1 MRDRM
6 ALGLWVS
13 LVLLVIPLAGAA
25 QGIVGPSQMS
35 LCDQATFTATVT
47 NASATESACRIVITN
62 AVPNAGFS
70 VVAGTSTLTLVE
82 TSETFTV
89 DPTDGAWNVD
99 AIRGSAYT
107 LPPGGEIK
115 VPFDLATDCSA
126 VSGNDVVTVDF
137 ENCAVPGAPLRNTHS
152 TSIEILPGAI
162 VISKTPSVVEA
173 SVGDEVTWTVTAENT
188 GLGSV
193 KNVVVTDV
201 LGAGLEFVSASD
213 GGGLS
218 GGAIVWSAATT
229 TALEEIAASDS
240 VPLSITARVV
250 ACEYL
255 SDGVD
260 ARWGCNA
267 GEVCEDTAV
276 PGSCGSTTATASIAL
291 VLALPNLVFTAPAIT
306 VPYCTLG
313 ETVTIPIENAGTGDA
328 HNVRLCVNLAGL
340 AVDDVQGTAT
350 YADGCFSIPLIPG
363 SSTYSLQFHV
373 TFAGDWC
380 TGSPSGSPI
389 YTLAYEND
397 CGIEHRARPQIGSVG
412 GSGGPSLSATKS
424 GPTLVKLGQDLTYT
438 VGVTYSGSPSCGTR
452 TVGRVSVVDSVP
464 DGFVVVSAGGGTV
477 LPSGDIAWTFDPT
490 VDPSF
495 SSSVTIRVPSDCG
508 ACYTE
513 TANELSASVV
523 DCCGCTRTASAAASI
538 VIECD
543 LLYTSE
549 MTVAP
554 EALVRC
560 GDPATFTDTHVF
572 ANDASLDPVSFDE
585 YQYATLPSNRLAYV
599 PGGLTVTVDGG
610 LATATVDDATPDGPL
625 GVTIGRTDSV
635 RGHMVVYTYQL
646 EATEAS
652 TPACGGASTFY
663 VWTSHQLG
671 VDAPVGA
678 CGTFYD
684 ATPVSIEP
692 PAMSVSIS
700 GIPSIQDECATYDVT
715 LTLSRTSTNAVPY
728 DARLVLSGLAPYAAD
743 ALLAACGGV
752 APADGSACTA
762 PIETA
767 DSMEWR
773 FADAFALGDTATIT
787 LPVTVPCGGPLLALG
802 AEAFYDDLCSNDDVY
817 DDVCSAS
824 AGGAASL
831 SVAADVCVQKTPE
844 IIFATEKEV
853 TWRLCFTNVG
863 NGVAANT
870 WVEDALGAGLVY
882 VSSSISDGTGA
893 TEHPNEGRLG
903 ALANGVTWVIDELLP
918 GEERSIELTARL
930 VACGG
935 MTNDVAVGWG
945 CLGDSCQTPKT
956 DASSVVVPT
965 STMVA
970 TSYLPTPINV
980 CSSETAT
987 VTAKNAGVTATY
999 DVAVEVTLPDGVSY
1013 AGGAEYRVG
1022 NGSWVAAPDPLG
1034 IPGPTLTWTASEIP
1048 ALAIVAA
1055 REQVQ
1060 VRFVVATDCAFDGGV
1075 LGFQV
1080 GYKNPCGN
1088 EFTSG
1093 VGAFSV
1099 SARVPDVAVAVRQV
1113 NPPAGDAIACDGEAT
1128 WEIDVKNAGT
1138 IVVPV
1143 VRVGALLDDG
1153 LVFVD
1158 STGDPTYGPADGGSQ
1173 AGSSVAWEL
1182 ASLPVGATATLSLT
1196 AAAPGGGANCEAL
1209 GLFVDAYWGCG
1220 LVDGASS
1227 TADAGC
1233 ITSSPTTAT
1242 VSGTRV
1248 PPVDAAAAVLSSGF
1262 EVCGSE
1268 GTIQVTV
1275 ENTSTTVTASD
1286 LAIALSLP
1294 TDLTYIGET
1303 SAVWPEGSSTADP
1316 TGTPGPD
1323 LAWPLAATL
1332 GPGETLTL
1340 AFVAEASC
1348 YTATRTID
1356 VDVTYLDCCGT
1367 TLTTVTASAAA
1378 PALVPSLG
1386 LSKTPATSAL
1396 DCLSGEEVTWTL
1408 RVTNSGT
1415 GTADI
1420 VRLVDTLGADL
1431 VHVSGGTE
1439 VAGDPQ
1445 VWGWEFGPLGP
1456 GEFEDM
1462 TLTGELSAELG
1473 GCDAVRRTNMA
1484 TALWACGTPDGNPTT
1499 VGEYECSGGTVEDAA
1514 VVQVANLAVGSA
1526 DIVPAFACSGD
1537 GVGSGALRVT
1547 IRNPSDAPVT
1557 QDFAVQASESTTGW
1571 SVSGTFTSLGG
1582 TLPMAANGSQTL
1594 TLPGW
1599 PVACSACLYHFAV
1612 TVDAAGQICEC
1623 AEGNNTATLDYTLTV
1638 PDLSI
1643 DSAGLAVTCSADG
1656 QIRVQGPIVVR
1667 NAGCGSAYTGSIPLR
1682 VTLYDAAGCAGTVL
1696 DQFTLS
1702 LPGASVPAGGTQSFT
1717 LNRTRTLNVCGTCAV
1732 SIQLELDYANTIC
1745 ECDGTNNAL
1754 CVGPYAVAF
1763 PDLRVSSMNLAGLT
1777 CVGDAVSGSVTVTVE
1792 NVGCGAATAFYVSLV
1807 TDGCLTFAT
1816 QRVTSLAASGSTTLT
1831 FPVATTWADCTDCSC
1846 TFVATVDGPGE
1857 VCECAGANNQTS
1869 STFSLSRPDLEV
1881 RSAALSLDCAGDAAA
1896 RLRGSVVLANA
1907 GCAPVTGSVGLRV
1920 TVYSEPACAGNVV
1933 ETWTE
1938 TLSGI
1943 SLAAGGGTQTV
1954 GVDRT
1959 VAENVCAYG
1968 GCSLSA
1974 KLEVDPDGMVCECDG
1989 TDNALCAAVV
1999 SSIPDLV
2006 IALATPSVP
2015 TACSS
2020 GSVLVAVRNAGCGTV
2035 PAGVVVRVTGDAS
2048 GQTQTAG
2055 PLGAGGSEIVSV
2067 TLNEVLS
2074 CGSHRLTVTVDPAGG
2089 ICECD
2094 DGNNVQVVD
2103 FSVADPDGTFSD
2115 LVAACRGDDTFDIEV
2130 NLDNVGGQAQTD
2142 IAVALYV
2149 DGVRREERT
2158 QTLAAGASVSL
2169 AFETQALPC
2178 GTPHSMR
2185 VVADGADAFCE
2196 CDETNNE
2203 AEVWATCPCPALVTT
2218 KTVAGIRR
2226 AATSVGTSGPV
2237 EPGDVVTYRLTVT
2250 NVGGGTAFYVGIE
2263 DTLPDPL
2270 SYVAGSASATWPRGT
2285 STADPAGGTG
2295 PGLTFGLAATLA
2307 ASEAVSLVYDARVG
2321 SDVSPNVDYVN
2332 AMSATGSEGTGA
2344 PIPADASTTVP
2355 ADIDRDDQS
2364 AVSLRAVEP
2373 ALVTAKSVA
2382 SILRDGVTI
2391 PAASRVA
2398 PGDRVRYEVHVTNAG
2413 GGTAYAVQLV
2423 DALPN
2428 GFTYVGGSAS
2438 AVWPSGASAAD
2449 PLGGSGSELRFELGA
2464 QVPPG
2469 GVLTLT
2475 FEGLVTPGVDEIG
2488 PYTNVLSAT
2497 GVDGNGTPIP
2507 ADNSSDV
2514 PGDTDADDAS
2524 DATLLPARPAL
2535 VTAKSVASIVR
2546 EGEPISTAGPIAPG
2560 DVVTYRLTVANVGRG
2575 TAFNVGLEDELPPP
2589 LSYVGGSATA
2599 SWPGGSATADPV
2611 GVPGPSLS
2619 WPLSVALG
2627 SGEAMALEFDAL
2639 VGSVL
2644 QGSAYVNAMTA
2655 VSNDATGAPT
2665 PTDRSDEAPDDTD
2678 ADDASAVSLPAIIP
2692 ALSVDKVIVDVHRGG
2707 VSLGAI
2713 PAAVPGDVVTYRFTI
2728 RNVGNGAAYNV
2739 DFHDEL
2745 PPGFE
2750 YETAAPY
2757 GGGSYAISA
2766 PSATGGLA
2774 VPDGA
2779 TSFATSMDATIDGGA
2794 QLVATYAAR
2803 ITDAAET
2810 GVSLENVAEAEGFNG
2825 AGVEIS
2831 DANPVVG
2838 DTFDDDVEDADADD
2852 TGVAPIRVGMPALAV
2867 NKETLDIERRGVSI
2881 GAAGPVEPGDVM
2893 VYRFTIRNVGTDD
2906 AYDVGF
2912 VDLLPPGIEMEAAY
2926 GVGTFTADL
2935 PATGTTALGF
2945 ADGAAGSVEALLGVH
2960 IGRGG
2965 TLTATYR
2972 VRVTGDVSQGDALV
2986 NEARALGRDVGS
2998 VPIPP
3003 ANPTVGDT
3011 FDDDEDDRDAD
3022 DIGTETISVVEP
3034 ALVTEKI
3041 VADIVRDGA
3050 SVDSATAVRPG
3061 DVITYRARV
3070 SNVGRGTAYSINIA
3084 DSLPGGLVYQG
3095 PSLATWPGGS
3105 VATDPS
3111 GGTGPTLTWNL
3122 AATLKG
3128 GDDLFLTFD
3137 VRVTNDAARSA
3148 TLLNV
3153 VRASGVDGSGM
3164 PIPPDNADDV
3174 PADDDADDADGV
3186 RLSVAP
3192 DVLATA
3198 MIPALV
3204 TEKSVARIV
3213 RGGETAFGTVVEPGD
3228 RVTFELV
3235 VRNVG
3240 TGTAY
3245 GVIVTDSLP
3254 PEMGCVAGTTSARWP
3269 LGVSFDD
3276 ASGIPGPELEWSLL
3290 ATLRAGESIRLTF
3303 EAVVAEG
3310 ILDGQTLVNRM
3321 QARGEDEAGAPIP
3334 TDQSGG
3340 VPGDIDDDAA
3350 SDLFLT
3356 TRSSLLQGE
3365 GGLIQAPILRK
3376 DVERLGGAPCRQA
3389 EPLGDDVWFQTDIAL
3404 YASAELEWLAE
3415 SAKGPEVSRETLL
3428 PTWLRDV
3435 AVEARRVGF
3444 ENLVEVEVGSGM
3456 GVPLAAGPRFR
3467 DAMDAQSALEQRLN
3481 DCARAVGLDPAERP
3495 SDERWTVLEYAAGD
3509 PRFASR
3515 SAGANPWPTG
3525 EWEIYD
3531 RRITPSAV
3539 GMGLLAQALE
3549 ARRLLESRLSQDRY
3563 LGCVVVEAMRNKIAS
3578 LAELRAAPGSAN
3590 GLLAHA
3596 YTATWSGRRV
3606 AYTVVEPRV
3615 DLIDQAALAWGLA
3628 AFVEFAELTP
3638 SPWPS
3643 TLGSLASD
3651 VRDARKELERVLD
3664 GTSRSLRGFDGALR
3678 ESTADVASTAQTTT
3692 LGLLLSALSDV
3703 SRVVGAYPSLE
3714 RLAAHAAIQ
3723 LSGRVGLDGHL
3734 DSTMSGTDVADACA
3748 AIRGLLAASRILGV
3762 SAYETTAVRVLEAF
3776 DRGFWD
3782 DAVGAYVEESEK
3794 TGAAACL
3801 TPLDLGL
3808 VVGALRDAATV
3819 LPRGEADRVLARL
3832 ASHVRAVVDSA
3843 ALHLANAVPQGGA
3856 GTFVGDGTGSFAP
3869 ARVFDAPLGWAF
3881 VFKDRLCYAKGA
3893 MGENPCVG
3901 LAVDERDVY
3910 YQTDWAM
3917 YAGYEI
3923 ESAAEWA
3930 ADYADANLTAAIL
3943 HAGLGQ
3949 PLEGASAW
3957 RARADA
3963 AGAATSAL
3971 HPVSTPYAGGHPG
3984 LVEDTSLVW
3993 DAATFDLR
4001 RTGSALGMT
4010 LLREAQ
4016 ELAEFADRGLRTD
4029 SEQTSAEILLESALE
4044 TLDAVGA
4051 ILDAAEAELGV
4062 RYVPRA
4068 VLAERTSE
4076 AWRITV
4082 VEPQSGL
4089 FDQTALLWG
4098 LSELAS
4104 LVSRP
4109 DVAPWLVA
4117 QGRSGADVG
4126 ARLADAT
4133 DAVLATF
4140 MLHLDSATGTLLD
4153 EIQRTS
4159 RAWILEARVDETT
4172 LALAVPAL
4180 LDFTRSPLAA
4190 GRTDETQ
4197 WARGLVPL
4205 LLEHLAGRASEE
4217 TEGSCEIGGLT
4228 SRLAALRAFVAGYEA
4243 LGDPRWEEQ
4252 ACAAFGRLVEL
4263 DWDEESGMYRA
4274 SADALSWCYTPL
4286 DLGLLLGSHAR
4297 FAALLDIGRAADV
4310 ETKMRSSFLRWSD
4323 AAKMQL
4329 SSLSQR
4335 RENGGGTGYAP
4346 VFDRRVCLRRVRGVV
4361 GADYARPGD
4370 LVRYRITADNPTEST
4385 WTDLV
4390 LVDALPEGLVVLDPA
4405 GPPTGATLS
4414 WPTDSL
4420 GPGETRSWA
4429 ILGRIPTD
4437 APPGVVYENCA
4448 TLSYRSESGVEQK
4461 PRRACAETRLEDPPA
4476 ESRKAAWW
4484 VDLPD
4489 YDTAE
4494 AMYLSA
4500 ILTGMSDAGWSNE
4513 PRGLEYAFGN
4523 LATLLVD
4530 SELGLTSREVGG
4542 SPAVI
4547 GEDLAAVSGGPC
4559 GTARVLDNVVLIPFR
4574 GGKPVLGTENGFRA
4588 KDATITAAALG
4599 QTLAMEAAALRAYAA
4614 ESDAWSQAMKK
4625 LVGDVVD
4632 FQLAW
4637 IDEHRV
4643 GGAGAPRYVPRSIRV
4658 VDGVPPIELVVDDGA
4673 SDLYGQASLL
4683 WGLEL
4688 LREARGEGETVDRLL
4703 EATFDRTIDHGLSEP
4718 GTYTALLPA
4727 GAATSAVWMDLEL
4740 AARAFSQVARGSST
4754 RSGPA
4759 AARLGDL
4766 CRAAA
4771 AAPIPT
4777 DPAEA
4782 MALLR
4787 VLLYSASL
4795 SDVSIPAT
4803 AIGALW
4809 SAVRE
4814 RFWLPLYGLPGDRT
4828 LPPSEWTFSP
4838 RKTAV
4843 LLDALSALTDLGLAV
4858 PGDVDR
4864 AFERIVEAGR
4874 IQLVAPPTGYGR
4886 STLVP
4891 APTHIAPVFGQETTV
4906 GGWRRTPIVG
4916 APDMEDGFLLFTI
4929 DLSVPARLGPVRSLS
4944 IDCALG
4950 LVYVPGSARFENE
4963 RGEWVLLD
4971 PPVSTPLRFEI
4982 SRLDRA
4988 ARVEY
4993 LMWWSGG
5000 EWANSIGG
5008 EWIDPSGRV
5017 VPWIP

>member
-1 MRDRM
+1 MT
-6 ALGLWVS
+6 LGLWVS

-35 LCDQATFTATVT
+35 RCAQATFTVTVT
-47 NASATESACRIVITN
+47 NASATESACGIVITN
-62 AVPNAGFS
+62 AVPNEGFS

-82 TSETFTV
+82 AGETYVV
-89 DPTDGAWNVD
+89 DPTNGAWNVD
-99 AIRGSAYT
+99 AIRGSAYA
-107 LPPGGEIK
+107 LPPGGEIR
-115 VPFDLATDCSA
+115 VSFDLATDCAA
-126 VSGNDVVTVDF
+126 VSGNDVATVDF
-137 ENCAVPGAPLRNTHS
+137 ENCAAPGVPLRNTHS

-162 VISKTPSVVEA
+162 VVSKTPSVVTA
-173 SVGDEVTWTVTAENT
+173 SVGDEVTWTVTAEST

-193 KNVVVTDV
+193 THVVVTDV

-218 GGAIVWSAATT
+218 GGAVVWNGGTT
-229 TALEEIAASDS
+229 PALEEIAAGES

-250 ACEYL
+250 ACEDL
-255 SDGVD
+255 SDAAD
-260 ARWGCNA
+260 ARWGCGS
-267 GEVCEDTAV
+267 GEVCEDTSIV
-276 PGSCGSTTATASIAL
+276 GSCGCNTATASIAL
-291 VLALPNLVFTAPAIT
+291 VLALPNLAFTAPSIT
-306 VPYCTLG
+306 IPYCTQD
-313 ETVTIPIENAGTGDA
+313 ETVTIPIENTGAGDA
-328 HNVRLCVNLAGL
+328 HNVRLCVDLAGL
-340 AVDDVQGTAT
+340 AVADVQGTAT
-350 YADGCFSIPLIPG
+350 YADGCFTIPLVPG

-373 TFAGDWC
+373 AFAGDWC
-380 TGSPSGSPI
+380 TGAPSGSPI
-389 YTLAYEND
+389 YTLTYEND
-397 CGIEHRARPQIGSVG
+397 CGIEHRARPQIGAVG

-424 GPTLVKLGQDLTYT
+424 GPSLGHLGEELAYQIA
-438 VGVTYSGSPSCGTR
+438 VTYSGPTSCGT
-452 TVGRVSVVDSVP
+452 GAAGEVSVVDDVP
-464 DGFVVVSAGGGTV
+464 EGYVVVDAGGGTV

-490 VDPSF
+490 VDPTF
-495 SSSVTIRVPSDCG
+495 SASVTIRVPSDCG

-513 TANELSASVV
+513 TANEVSASVV
-523 DCCGCTRTASAAASI
+523 DCCGCTRTASAAAPI
-538 VIECD
+538 AIECR
-543 LLYTSE
+543 LLFSSQ
-549 MTVAP
+549 MTVTP
-554 EALVRC
+554 ETLVRC

-572 ANDASLDPVSFDE
+572 ADDASLDPVSFDE
-585 YQYATLPSNRLAYV
+585 YQYATLPSNGLAYV
-599 PGGLTVTVDGG
+599 PGSLVATVDGG
-610 LATATVDDATPDGPL
+610 PASATVDDATPDGPL
-625 GVTIGRTDSV
+625 GITIGRTDSV
-635 RGHMVVYTYQL
+635 RGHTVVYTYQL
-646 EATEAS
+646 QASEAS

-752 APADGSACTA
+752 ASGDGTTCTA

-773 FADAFALGDTATIT
+773 FADAFASGDTATIT

-802 AEAFYDDLCSNDDVY
+802 AEAFYDDLCSDDDVY

-831 SVAADVCVQKTPE
+831 AVAADVCVQKTPE

-853 TWRLCFTNVG
+853 TWRLCFVNVG
-863 NGVAANT
+863 NGIAANT

-893 TEHPNEGRLG
+893 TERPNEDHLG
-903 ALANGVTWVIDELLP
+903 APANGVTWIIDALQP
-918 GEERSIELTARL
+918 GEERAIELTARL

-970 TSYLPTPINV
+970 TSDLPTPVNV

-999 DVAVEVTLPDGVSY
+999 DIAAEVTLPDGVSY

-1022 NGSWVAAPDPLG
+1022 TGSWISASDPSG
-1034 IPGPTLTWTASEIP
+1034 TPGPTLTWTASEIP
-1048 ALAIVAA
+1048 ALAVVAA

-1060 VRFVVATDCAFDGGV
+1060 IRFVVATDCAFDGGI

-1113 NPPAGDAIACDGEAT
+1113 SPPAGDAIACDGEAT
-1128 WEIDVKNAGT
+1128 WEIDVTNAGT

-1153 LVFVD
+1153 LAFVD
-1158 STGDPTYGPADGGSQ
+1158 SSGDPTYGPADGGSQ

-1227 TADAGC
+1227 TADAEC

-1242 VSGTRV
+1242 ISGTRV
-1248 PPVDAAAAVLSSGF
+1248 PPVDAAAAVLSPGF

-1286 LAIALSLP
+1286 IAVALSLP
-1294 TDLTYIGET
+1294 TGLTYIGAT
-1303 SAVWPEGSSTADP
+1303 SAVWPGGGSTADP

-1332 GPGETLTL
+1332 APGETLTL
-1340 AFVAEASC
+1340 VFVAGSSC

-1378 PALVPSLG
+1378 PALVPSLA
-1386 LSKTPATSAL
+1386 LSKTPATSTL

-1408 RVTNSGT
+1408 RVANSGT

-1456 GEFEDM
+1456 GEFEDV
-1462 TLTGELSAELG
+1462 TLTGELSTVLG
-1473 GCDAVRRTNMA
+1473 GCDAARRTNTA

-1499 VGEYECSGGTVEDAA
+1499 TGEYECSGGTVEDAA

-1526 DIVPAFACSGD
+1526 DIVPAFVCSGD
-1537 GVGSGALRVT
+1537 GVGSGALGIT
-1547 IRNPSDAPVT
+1547 IRNPSDTPVT
-1557 QDFAVQASESTTGW
+1557 RDFAVEASESTTGW

-1582 TLPMAANGSQTL
+1582 ALPLAANGSQTL

-1599 PVACSACLYHFAV
+1599 PVACSSCVYRFAV

-1623 AEGNNTATLDYTLTV
+1623 AEGNNTATLDYALTV

-1682 VTLYDAAGCAGTVL
+1682 VTLYDAAGCAGAVL

-1702 LPGASVPAGGTQSFT
+1702 LTGASVPAGGTQSFT
-1717 LNRTRTLNVCGTCAV
+1717 VNRTRTLNVCGTCAV
-1732 SIQLELDYANTIC
+1732 SIRLELDDANAIC

-1777 CVGDAVSGSVTVTVE
+1777 CVGDAVSGSVAVTVE

-1846 TFVATVDGPGE
+1846 TFVAAVDGPGE
-1857 VCECAGANNQTS
+1857 VCECTGANNQAS
-1869 STFSLSRPDLEV
+1869 STFSLARPDLEV

-1896 RLRGSVVLANA
+1896 RLHGSVVLANT
-1907 GCAPVTGSVGLRV
+1907 GCASVTGSVGLRI
-1920 TVYSEPACAGNVV
+1920 TVYSQPACAGSVV

-1959 VAENVCAYG
+1959 IALDLCAYG

-1974 KLEVDPDGMVCECDG
+1974 KLEVDPDGTVCECDG
-1989 TDNALCAAVV
+1989 TDNALCAAIV
-1999 SSIPDLV
+1999 SSVPDLV

-2035 PAGVVVRVTGDAS
+2035 PAGVVVRVTGDAT
-2048 GQTQTAG
+2048 GQTQNVG

-2067 TLNEVLS
+2067 ALNEALS
-2074 CGSHRLTVTVDPAGG
+2074 CGSHRLTVTVDPAGAV
-2089 ICECD
+2089 CECD

-2103 FSVADPDGTFSD
+2103 FSVADPDATLSN
-2115 LVAACRGDDTFDIEV
+2115 LVAACRGDDTFDVEV
-2130 NLDNVGGQAQTD
+2130 SLDNVGGQAQTD

-2158 QTLAAGASVSL
+2158 QTLAAGASASL
-2169 AFETQALPC
+2169 TFETQALPC

-2218 KTVAGIRR
+2218 KTIEAIRR
-2226 AATSVGTSGPV
+2226 GAASVNVGGPV
-2237 EPGDVVTYRLTVT
+2237 EPGDVVTYRLTAA

-2263 DTLPDPL
+2263 DTLPDSF
-2270 SYVAGSASATWPRGT
+2270 SYVSGSTHAAWPQGT
-2285 STADPAGGTG
+2285 STADPSGGVG
-2295 PGLTFGLAATLA
+2295 PNLTFGLAATLA
-2307 ASEAVSLVYDARVG
+2307 AGEAVSLAYDAVVG
-2321 SDVSPNVDYVN
+2321 SDVSPSVEYVN
-2332 AMSATGSEGTGA
+2332 VMRATGSEGTGA

-2355 ADIDRDDQS
+2355 ADTDRDDQS

-2373 ALVTAKSVA
+2373 ALVTAKSVG
-2382 SILRDGVTI
+2382 SILRGGDTI
-2391 PAASRVA
+2391 PASSRVA
-2398 PGDRVRYEVHVTNAG
+2398 PGDRVRYEVRVTNVG
-2413 GGTAYAVQLV
+2413 GGTAYAVRLV
-2423 DALPN
+2423 DALPD
-2428 GFTYVGGSAS
+2428 GFTYVGGSTS
-2438 AVWPSGASAAD
+2438 AVWPSGASAVD
-2449 PLGGSGSELRFELGA
+2449 PLGGSGPELRFELGA
-2464 QVPPG
+2464 ELPPG

-2475 FEGLVTPGVDEIG
+2475 FEGLLTSSVDEIG

-2497 GVDGNGTPIP
+2497 GVDGSGTAIP
-2507 ADNSSDV
+2507 ADNASDV
-2514 PGDTDADDAS
+2514 PGDTDGDDAS
-2524 DATLLPARPAL
+2524 EATLLPARPAL
-2535 VTAKSVASIVR
+2535 VTTKSVASIVR
-2546 EGEPISTAGPIAPG
+2546 EGESISTAGPIAPG
-2560 DVVTYRLTVANVGRG
+2560 DVVAYRLTVVNVGRG
-2575 TAFNVGLEDELPPP
+2575 TAFNVGLEDELPSP
-2589 LSYVGGSATA
+2589 LSYVAGSTAA
-2599 SWPGGSATADPV
+2599 SWPGGSATSDPV
-2611 GVPGPSLS
+2611 GAPGPSLA

-2627 SGEAMALEFDAL
+2627 WGEAIALEFDAL

-2644 QGSAYVNAMTA
+2644 QGSVYVNAMA
-2655 VSNDATGAPT
+2655 ASSNDATGAPT
-2665 PTDRSDEAPDDTD
+2665 PTDRSDEAPGDTD
-2678 ADDASAVSLPAIIP
+2678 ADDASVVSLPGIIP
-2692 ALSVDKVIVDVHRGG
+2692 ALSVDKVIVDVHRDGE
-2707 VSLGAI
+2707 SLGAI

-2728 RNVGNGAAYNV
+2728 RNVGNGTAYNV
-2739 DFHDEL
+2739 DFRDEL

-2757 GGGSYAISA
+2757 GGGSYAVSA
-2766 PSATGGLA
+2766 PSAAGGLS

-2779 TSFATSMDATIDGGA
+2779 TSFTTSIDATIDGGA

-2838 DTFDDDVEDADADD
+2838 DTSDDDVEDADADD

-2867 NKETLDIERRGVSI
+2867 DKETLDVERRGVSI

-2906 AYDVGF
+2906 AVDVGF
-2912 VDLLPPGIEMEAAY
+2912 VDLLPPGGEMEAAY
-2926 GVGTFTADL
+2926 GVGTFTVDL

-2945 ADGAAGSVEALLGVH
+2945 ADGATGTVEASLGAR
-2960 IGRGG
+2960 IDRGG

-2972 VRVTGDVSQGDALV
+2972 ARVTGDVSQGDTLV
-2986 NEARALGRDVGS
+2986 NEARAVGRDVGG

-3003 ANPTVGDT
+3003 ANAAVGDT

-3022 DIGTETISVVEP
+3022 DVGIETISVVEP
-3034 ALVTEKI
+3034 ALVTEKV
-3041 VADIVRDGA
+3041 VADIVRGGA

-3070 SNVGRGTAYSINIA
+3070 SNVGRGSAYSVNIA
-3084 DSLPGGLVYQG
+3084 DSLPVGLVYQG

-3105 VATDPS
+3105 AATDPS
-3111 GGTGPTLTWNL
+3111 GGTGPALTWSL
-3122 AATLKG
+3122 AATLEG

-3174 PADDDADDADGV
+3174 PTDDDADDADSV

-3204 TEKSVARIV
+3204 TEKTVARIV
-3213 RGGETAFGTVVEPGD
+3213 RGEETAFGAVVEPGD
-3228 RVTFELV
+3228 RVTFELF

-3245 GVIVTDSLP
+3245 SVIVTDSLP
-3254 PEMGCVAGTTSARWP
+3254 PEMVCVAGTTAARWP
-3269 LGVSFDD
+3269 LGASFDD

-3334 TDQSGG
+3334 TDQSRG
-3340 VPGDIDDDAA
+3340 VPGDIDDDDA
-3350 SDLFLT
+3350 SDLLLT
-3356 TRSSLLQGE
+3356 TRSALLQGE
-3365 GGLIQAPILRK
+3365 GGLIEAPILRK

-3404 YASAELEWLAE
+3404 YAVSELEWLAR
-3415 SAKGPEVSRETLL
+3415 SATGPARSRDTLL
-3428 PTWLRDV
+3428 PTWLRGV

-3444 ENLVEVEVGSGM
+3444 ENLIEVEAGSGM
-3456 GVPLAAGPRFR
+3456 GVPLAVGPRFR
-3467 DAMDAQSALEQRLN
+3467 DAADAQIALEQRLN
-3481 DCARAVGLDPAERP
+3481 ECARAVGLDPATRP

-3515 SAGANPWPTG
+3515 NAGTNPWPTG

-3549 ARRLLESRLSQDRY
+3549 ARRLLESELPQDRY
-3563 LGCVVVEAMRNKIAS
+3563 VGCVVVEAMRNKIAS
-3578 LAELRAAPGSAN
+3578 LPELRAAPGSAN

-3628 AFVEFAELTP
+3628 AFVEFAELVP

-3643 TLGSLASD
+3643 ALGSLAGD
-3651 VRDARKELERVLD
+3651 ARDARKELERVLD
-3664 GTSRSLRGFDGALR
+3664 GVSRNLRGFDGALR
-3678 ESTADVASTAQTTT
+3678 ESTADGGGASVRTTT
-3692 LGLLLSALSDV
+3692 LGLLLAALGDV
-3703 SRVVGAYPSLE
+3703 SRVVGPDADTE

-3723 LSGRVGLDGHL
+3723 LSGRVGLDGRL
-3734 DSTMSGTDVADACA
+3734 DSTTSGTDVADACA
-3748 AIRGLLAASRILGV
+3748 AVRGLLAASRILGV
-3762 SAYETTAVRVLEAF
+3762 SAYEVTAVRVLEAF

-3782 DAVGAYVEESEK
+3782 GAFGAYVGESERI
-3794 TGAAACL
+3794 GAAACL

-3808 VVGALRDAATV
+3808 VVGALRNAAAV
-3819 LPRGEADRVLARL
+3819 LPRGEADRLLSRL

-3856 GTFVGDGTGSFAP
+3856 GTFIGDGTGSFAP
-3869 ARVFDAPLGWAF
+3869 ARVSDAPLGWAF

-3893 MGENPCVG
+3893 IGETPCVG

-3930 ADYADANLTAAIL
+3930 ADYADANLAAAIL

-3949 PLEGASAW
+3949 PLEGTSAW

-3963 AGAATSAL
+3963 AGVATSAL
-3971 HPVSTPYAGGHPG
+3971 HPVSTPYAGGSPG

-3993 DAATFDLR
+3993 DEATFDLR

-4016 ELAEFADRGLRTD
+4016 ELSELIAGGARTD
-4029 SEQTSAEILLESALE
+4029 SERITAEVLLASALE
-4044 TLDAVGA
+4044 TLDAVGS
-4051 ILDAAEAELGV
+4051 ILAAAEAELGA

-4068 VLAERTSE
+4068 VLAERVDGV
-4076 AWRITV
+4076 WRVTV
-4082 VEPQSGL
+4082 DESQSSL

-4104 LVSRP
+4104 LVARP

-4117 QGRSGADVG
+4117 QGRSGADMG

-4133 DAVLATF
+4133 DAVLATL
-4140 MLHLDSATGTLLD
+4140 MLHLDSSTGTLLD
-4153 EIQRTS
+4153 EIRRTS

-4180 LDFTRSPLAA
+4180 LDFTRSPLTA
-4190 GRTDETQ
+4190 GRTDETR

-4205 LLEHLAGRASEE
+4205 LLEHLAGPASEKA
-4217 TEGSCEIGGLT
+4217 EGSCEIGGLT

-4274 SADALSWCYTPL
+4274 SADALSWCYTPF
-4286 DLGLLLGSHAR
+4286 DLGLLVGSHAR
-4297 FAALLDIGRAADV
+4297 FAALLDAGRAADV
-4310 ETKMRSSFLRWSD
+4310 ETKMRSSFLRWTD

-4335 RENGGGTGYAP
+4335 REAAGGVGYAP

-4361 GADYARPGD
+4361 GADYAQPGD

-4390 LVDALPEGLVVLDPA
+4390 LADALPVGLVVLDPA
-4405 GPPTGATLS
+4405 GTATGATLS
-4414 WPTDSL
+4414 WPSDTL
-4420 GPGETRSWA
+4420 GPGEAKSWT

-4437 APPGVVYENCA
+4437 APPGAVFENCA

-4461 PRRACAETRLEDPPA
+4461 PRRACVETRLEDPPA
-4476 ESRKAAWW
+4476 EARKAAWW

-4500 ILTGMSDAGWSNE
+4500 VLTAMDDAGWSNKL
-4513 PRGLEYAFGN
+4513 RGREYAFGN
-4523 LATLLVD
+4523 LAALLVD
-4530 SELGLTSREVGG
+4530 SELGLTYRGVGG
-4542 SPAVI
+4542 SPTAI

-4559 GTARVLDNVVLIPFR
+4559 GGTRALDDVLLVPFR
-4574 GGKPVLGTENGFRA
+4574 GGEPVLGTENGFRV

-4599 QTLAMEAAALRAYAA
+4599 QTLAMEAAALLAYAA
-4614 ESDAWSQAMKK
+4614 EGDAWSQAMKK
-4625 LVGDVVD
+4625 LVSDVVD
-4632 FQLAW
+4632 FQLVW

-4643 GGAGAPRYVPRSIRV
+4643 GTAGAPRYVPQSIRV
-4658 VDGVPPIELVVDDGA
+4658 VAGLPPVESVVDDGA

-4683 WGLEL
+4683 WGLEI
-4688 LREARGEGETVDRLL
+4688 LRETRGDEESVNRLL
-4703 EATFDRTIDHGLSEP
+4703 EATFDRIVDHGLLQP
-4718 GTYTALLPA
+4718 GTYAALLPA
-4727 GAATSAVWMDLEL
+4727 DAASAAEWMDLEVV
-4740 AARAFSQVARGSST
+4740 ARAFSQVARGSST

-4771 AAPIPT
+4771 VAPIPT
-4777 DPAEA
+4777 DAAEA
-4782 MALLR
+4782 TALLR

-4795 SDVSIPAT
+4795 SDASIPAT

-4814 RFWLPLYGLPGDRT
+4814 RFWSPLYGLPGDRT

-4843 LLDALSALTDLGLAV
+4843 LLDALSTLTGLGLALS
-4858 PGDVDR
+4858 GDVDR

-4874 IQLVAPPTGYGR
+4874 MQLVAPPTGYGAG
-4886 STLVP
+4886 TLAP
-4891 APTHIAPVFGQETTV
+4891 APTHVAPVFGRETSV

-4916 APDMEDGFLLFTI
+4916 APDMEDGFLLFTV

-4944 IDCALG
+4944 IDCASG
-4950 LVYVPGSARFENE
+4950 LAYVPGSARFENE
-4963 RGEWVLLD
+4963 RGEWILLD
-4971 PPVSTPLRFEI
+4971 PPVSSPLRFEI

-4988 ARVEY
+4988 ARIEY
-4993 LMWWSGG
+4993 LMGWPGG

-5017 VPWIP
+5017 VPWAP